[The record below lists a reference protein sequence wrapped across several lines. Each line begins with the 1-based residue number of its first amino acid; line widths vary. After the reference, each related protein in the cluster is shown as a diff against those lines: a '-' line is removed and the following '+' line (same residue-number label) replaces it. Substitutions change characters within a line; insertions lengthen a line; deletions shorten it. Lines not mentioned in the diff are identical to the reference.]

1 MNRVVARLLTRLY
14 PCGWRERYGTEF
26 KAFLEDGHGGP
37 RTSAN
42 VVWSAL
48 CEHIFPTRGRKMDQ
62 QTLSFGAIVRKPSA
76 FLPLAMSL
84 TALAMLGGAYIFGLA
99 TGHGG
104 LVREPD
110 EGAIAH
116 IWQLLMAGQMPVLAF
131 FAIKWLPRAPRQTVC
146 VLLLQAAAALASM
159 APVFFL
165 NL

>member
-1 MNRVVARLLTRLY
+1 MNARLARMLVRLY
-14 PCGWRERYGTEF
+14 PRAWRERYGAEF
-26 KAFLEDGHGGP
+26 EALLQTSGGL

-42 VVWSAL
+42 VIWSAL
-48 CEHIFPTRGRKMDQ
+48 HEHVIPTTGLTMNQYPISVINLTK
-62 QTLSFGAIVRKPSA
+62 KPSA
-76 FLPLAMSL
+76 FLPIAMSL
-84 TALAMLGGAYIFGLA
+84 TALAMLGAAAVYGLA

-116 IWQLLMAGQMPVLAF
+116 LWQLLMAGQLPILAF
-131 FAIKWLPRAPRQTVC
+131 FAIKWLPRAPRQTLY
-146 VLLLQAAAALASM
+146 VLALQAGAVLASM

>member
-1 MNRVVARLLTRLY
+1 
-14 PCGWRERYGTEF
+14 
-26 KAFLEDGHGGP
+26 
-37 RTSAN
+37 
-42 VVWSAL
+42 
-48 CEHIFPTRGRKMDQ
+48 MDQ
-62 QTLSFGAIVRKPSA
+62 TFGTIVRKPSA
-76 FLPLAMSL
+76 LVPLAMSL
-84 TALAMLGGAYIFGLA
+84 TALAVLGGAYIFSVA

-131 FAIKWLPRAPRQTVC
+131 FAIKWLPRAPRQTLW
-146 VLLLQAAAALASM
+146 VLALQAGAALASM

>member
-1 MNRVVARLLTRLY
+1 MNRVAARLLTRIY
-14 PCGWRERYGTEF
+14 PRRWRTRYGAEF
-26 KAFLEDGHGGP
+26 EAFLQDEDGGF
-37 RTSAN
+37 RMSAN

-62 QTLSFGAIVRKPSA
+62 TFGTIVRKPSA
-76 FLPLAMSL
+76 LVPLAMSL
-84 TALAMLGGAYIFGLA
+84 TALAVLGGAYIFSVA

-131 FAIKWLPRAPRQTVC
+131 FAIKWLPRAPRQTLW
-146 VLLLQAAAALASM
+146 VLALQAGAALASM

>member
-1 MNRVVARLLTRLY
+1 MNRVAALMLTRLY
-14 PCGWRERYGTEF
+14 PRSWRKRYGAEF
-26 KAFLEDGHGGP
+26 EAFLQDGNGGL
-37 RTSAN
+37 RMSAN

-48 CEHIFPTRGRKMDQ
+48 GEHIFPTRGRKMDQ
-62 QTLSFGAIVRKPSA
+62 TFGAIVRKPSA
-76 FLPLAMSL
+76 FFPLAMSL
-84 TALAMLGGAYIFGLA
+84 SALALVAGAYIFSVA

-116 IWQLLMAGQMPVLAF
+116 IWQILMAGQMPVLAF
-131 FAIKWLPRAPRQTVC
+131 FAIKWLPRAPRQTLC
-146 VLLLQAAAALASM
+146 VLALQAGAALASM